1 MKEINRIHT
10 PYRGGSPYIFISYSH
25 KDFKNGKS
33 RRCRQIFM
41 YGRKMVKEHPEMAA
55 SEAGIVQRI
64 IMFRKNGLPKPKRE
78 EDFEQEY
85 RKY

>member
-1 MKEINRIHT
+1 MGTVPIYLLVILIRIS
-10 PYRGGSPYIFISYSH
+10 RMESH
-25 KDFKNGKS
+25 ADADRYLCMAEKL
-33 RRCRQIFM
+33 
-41 YGRKMVKEHPEMAA
+41 VKEHPEMAA